1 MQDLNDRLL
10 AVEKQ
15 LDRIEKG
22 LQGNKDCL
30 HHIAQK
36 LDQSISLA
44 AIQCGLDSIMIMLR
58 SLRGDDWQG
67 EERRRAL
74 KQVRK

>member
-1 MQDLNDRLL
+1 MGSEYIVKLSRRRRDMDLNDRLL

-30 HHIAQK
+30 HHIAHK
-36 LDQSISLA
+36 LSRLLS
-44 AIQCGLDSIMIMLR
+44 GE
-58 SLRGDDWQG
+58 WQG
-67 EERRRAL
+67 EERRRPL
-74 KQVRK
+74 QQVRK

>member
-1 MQDLNDRLL
+1 MDLNDRLL

-36 LDQSISLA
+36 LTVLVQLR
-44 AIQCGLDSIMIMLR
+44 DSDVLR
-58 SLRGDDWQG
+58 AHYSRKEDKPLR
-67 EERRRAL
+67 L
-74 KQVRK
+74 PTT

>member
-36 LDQSISLA
+36 L
-44 AIQCGLDSIMIMLR
+44 
-58 SLRGDDWQG
+58 
-67 EERRRAL
+67 ERLLEHNR
-74 KQVRK
+74 QVRK

>member
-1 MQDLNDRLL
+1 MDLNDRLL

-36 LDQSISLA
+36 LTVLVGRNSGVRRVPCS
-44 AIQCGLDSIMIMLR
+44 S
-58 SLRGDDWQG
+58 
-67 EERRRAL
+67 EEDRND
-74 KQVRK
+74 